1 MQQLGVINHPLCLGS
16 ERSEEGLT
24 LCGQAGETPR
34 DGAVV
39 LPVNAERHRWD
50 GVSGAAALDLI

>member
-16 ERSEEGLT
+16 ERSEEGLA

-50 GVSGAAALDLI
+50 GVSVGRRA

>member
-16 ERSEEGLT
+16 ERSEAGPT

-50 GVSGAAALDLI
+50 GVSGAARA